1 MFRAVGGERPT
12 PSLCAA
18 AVQRNNAHPVG
29 RLQGENVSSPEP
41 ASGLPVPPELQRGGH
56 NDRQE
61 WLESGVFAVDLLGRV
76 LGRPDLSGVE
86 VFDVGCGTKIVK
98 TLLDHRL
105 PIGHYVGIDA
115 YAPVIDF
122 LQANV
127 ADPRFE
133 FHHFD
138 ARNDLYNP
146 TGTPLAGFDRLPAA
160 LGGFDLICLFSV
172 FTHLAP
178 ADYVAMLR
186 LTRQHVKASGRIV
199 FSIFLNDP
207 EHPSPVALALEAQ
220 LQSDDPAVAESAKRA
235 TAAALASKDRG
246 FIDEVPETPLLRARY
261 DKDFALELIAGTGW
275 EIVSVNPP
283 EPHIQHYIVCRPV

>member
-1 MFRAVGGERPT
+1 M
-12 PSLCAA
+12 
-18 AVQRNNAHPVG
+18 
-29 RLQGENVSSPEP
+29 SSPSP

-61 WLESGVFAVDLLGRV
+61 WIESGIFAVGLLGRV
-76 LGRPDLSGVE
+76 LGRDNLADVQ

-98 TLLDHRL
+98 TLLDHEL
-105 PIGHYVGIDA
+105 PVGHYVGIDA
-115 YAPVIDF
+115 YAPVIEF
-122 LQANV
+122 LREHV
-127 ADPRFE
+127 HDPRFE
-133 FHHFD
+133 FRHFD

-146 TGTPLAGFDRLPAA
+146 PGTPLGQFDELPAPLA
-160 LGGFDLICLFSV
+160 AFDLICLFSV

-178 ADYVAMLR
+178 DDYVAMLR
-186 LTRQHVKASGRIV
+186 LTRKHVKPDGRIV
-199 FSIFLNDP
+199 FSVFLNDP
-207 EHPSPVALALEAQ
+207 DHPSPVALALEAQ
-220 LQSDDPAVAESAKRA
+220 LQSDDPAIAEAARVA

-275 EIVSVNPP
+275 EIVSVHPP